1 MSLVANQALVSKAAF
16 NRSALPN
23 SKAIVGFADFLIGS
37 AVVALGLII
46 MQEAQALALL
56 RLPLVMAYTG
66 LASLGWAYALASV
79 SVRRRDF
86 LAVLPVLMQAL
97 FFISPIVLPSANFA
111 PEGWGIFYWLNPA
124 VAMADGFRWA
134 WLGWDVWQ
142 PAHAISAASG
152 ILGFVFGLLALRWR
166 SRRLNE
172 FL

>member
-1 MSLVANQALVSKAAF
+1 
-16 NRSALPN
+16 
-23 SKAIVGFADFLIGS
+23 
-37 AVVALGLII
+37 
-46 MQEAQALALL
+46 
-56 RLPLVMAYTG
+56 
-66 LASLGWAYALASV
+66 
-79 SVRRRDF
+79 
-86 LAVLPVLMQAL
+86 MQAL

-111 PEGWGIFYWLNPA
+111 LEGWGIFYWLNPA